1 MSGDDNIKKPLKS
14 YREDFESITK
24 NLSDIFRNLSF
35 AGIGII
41 WIFKNNSL
49 NNKIIPESLYLPLV
63 LLIVALAF
71 DFTQYLWK
79 GINYY
84 IFYKRREYLYSKD
97 RLPKEKVEDAEIRNF
112 VSIGTWI
119 FFVLKIGF
127 MIAAFVK
134 IFCFIE
140 SRM

>member
-1 MSGDDNIKKPLKS
+1 MSTDDSIKKPLKS

-49 NNKIIPESLYLPLV
+49 NSKIIPDALYSPLV
-63 LLIVALAF
+63 LLIIALAL
-71 DFTQYLWK
+71 DFMQYLWK

-84 IFYKRREYLYSKD
+84 AFYKRNEILYDKKKLTEKD
-97 RLPKEKVEDAEIRNF
+97 IEDVQIWNY
-112 VSIGTWI
+112 VSIGTWT
-119 FFVLKIGF
+119 FFGLKIGF
-127 MIAAFVK
+127 MIAAFIN
-134 IFCFIE
+134 IFCFIQ